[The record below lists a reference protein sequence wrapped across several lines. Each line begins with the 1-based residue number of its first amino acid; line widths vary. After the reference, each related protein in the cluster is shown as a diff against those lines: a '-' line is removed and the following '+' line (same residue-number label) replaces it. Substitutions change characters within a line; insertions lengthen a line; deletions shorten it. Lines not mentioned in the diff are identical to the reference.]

1 MYLNRNYTKNSGFS
15 AAVFTESPSKHPRDS
30 SNQPQTT
37 QPSDFMNRFKG
48 KISTMNKDGHLG
60 IVQRTN
66 QPINKMDFIGFKSG
80 MSDLSSFTGA
90 AP

>member
-1 MYLNRNYTKNSGFS
+1 
-15 AAVFTESPSKHPRDS
+15 
-30 SNQPQTT
+30 
-37 QPSDFMNRFKG
+37 MNRFKG

-80 MSDLSSFTGA
+80 MSDLSSFNGA
-90 AP
+90 APQVQRYSASSPTDITNFNSI